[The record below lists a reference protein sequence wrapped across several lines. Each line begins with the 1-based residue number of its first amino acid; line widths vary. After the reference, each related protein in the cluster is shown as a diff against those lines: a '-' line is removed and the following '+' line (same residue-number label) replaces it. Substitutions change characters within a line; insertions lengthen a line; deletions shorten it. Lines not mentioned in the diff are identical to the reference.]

1 MDRDNL
7 RGFAI
12 VIAIA
17 AVATVFFEVSSAIFS
32 AILGAISL
40 IFICLLWYFG
50 YGWYHRNR
58 MAISLMPDRQ
68 RNILYLGLGASVSA
82 ALYSLAQFQLMT
94 WARSRCRCWPRSS
107 ASCSPCTTPGTSRS
121 ATTCK
126 ARSLLLAWSQPL
138 AIWHGDPLPD
148 AAIAPR
154 W

>member
-68 RNILYLGLGASVSA
+68 RNLLYVGIGLVTVAGAMWSLDQFGLLNLGSFEVPTVFLGVIGAV
-82 ALYSLAQFQLMT
+82 LAVY
-94 WARSRCRCWPRSS
+94 
-107 ASCSPCTTPGTSRS
+107 
-121 ATTCK
+121 
-126 ARSLLLAWSQPL
+126 AWQESKRYYL
-138 AIWHGDPLPD
+138 
-148 AAIAPR
+148 
-154 W
+154 

>member
-50 YGWYHRNR
+50 YAWYHRNR
-58 MAISLMPDRQ
+58 MAISLMPDKQ
-68 RNILYLGLGASVSA
+68 RAILYGGLGAVTVSA
-82 ALYSLAQFQLMT
+82 ALYSLSQFNLI
-94 WARSRCRCWPRSS
+94 
-107 ASCSPCTTPGTSRS
+107 
-121 ATTCK
+121 
-126 ARSLLLAWSQPL
+126 SLGPFEVPLVAAFFGGLFAMYYAWNESKRYYL
-138 AIWHGDPLPD
+138 
-148 AAIAPR
+148 
-154 W
+154 

>member
-17 AVATVFFEVSSAIFS
+17 AVATVFFEVSTAIFS

-50 YGWYHRNR
+50 YGWYQRNR

-68 RNILYLGLGASVSA
+68 RNILYLGLGAVTVSA
-82 ALYSLAQFQLMT
+82 ALYSLAQFQLIDLG
-94 WARSRCRCWPRSS
+94 AFSVPVLPRSS
-107 ASCSPCTTPGTSRS
+107 RAVRDVLRLERVE
-121 ATTCK
+121 A
-126 ARSLLLAWSQPL
+126 LLPVR
-138 AIWHGDPLPD
+138 
-148 AAIAPR
+148 PR
-154 W
+154 

>member
-68 RNILYLGLGASVSA
+68 RNVLYLGLGAVTVSA
-82 ALYSLAQFQLMT
+82 ALYSLAQFQLIDLGAFSVPVLGAFFGGLFAMYY
-94 WARSRCRCWPRSS
+94 
-107 ASCSPCTTPGTSRS
+107 
-121 ATTCK
+121 
-126 ARSLLLAWSQPL
+126 AWNESKRYYL
-138 AIWHGDPLPD
+138 
-148 AAIAPR
+148 
-154 W
+154 